1 MTMMPTISDLSTIFW
16 ESPNRSAREL
26 PVSRITVHHTAGR
39 LTAPQILSIF
49 VPESRY
55 ASSNYVIGYDGQ
67 IGCSVPEEYRAWTS
81 GNWDN
86 DQRAINI
93 EVSNDVNGE
102 PWSISEKSW
111 TSLIFLCADICI
123 RYGFRLEFSDTE
135 PYRTLTAHRFFQ
147 ATACPGDWLYGRFS
161 KLCKEVNKVI
171 DMIED
176 LSKRVGYLEGAVKG
190 LDRMLHDLRLSQDV
204 AEDELKAHDLQI
216 GIVAN
221 KVEDVPKWARP
232 TIQKMVNNGSLA
244 GSGAGLELNR
254 LIMRVC
260 VILDRLGCVK
270 DCK

>member
-1 MTMMPTISDLSTIFW
+1 MPTISDLTDVFW
-16 ESPNRSAREL
+16 ESQKRSAREL
-26 PVSRITVHHTAGR
+26 PVSRITVHHVASRGTVES
-39 LTAPQILSIF
+39 ILSEF
-49 VPESRY
+49 LTTPYDKST
-55 ASSNYVIGYDGQ
+55 NYCIGIDGR
-67 IGCSVPEEYRAWTS
+67 IGCCIPEEYRSWTS
-81 GNWDN
+81 GSWDN
-86 DQRAINI
+86 DQRSINI

-102 PWSISEKSW
+102 PWSISEASW
-111 TSLIFLCADICI
+111 TSLITLCADICI

-147 ATACPGDWLYGRFS
+147 ATVCPGDWLYGRFS
-161 KLCKEVNKVI
+161 KLCREVNKVI

-216 GIVAN
+216 GITAN
-221 KVEDVPKWARP
+221 NIDEVPKWARP
-232 TIQKMVNNGSLA
+232 TIQKMVNGGSLA

-254 LIMRVC
+254 LLMRVC

-270 DCK
+270 DSK

>member
-1 MTMMPTISDLSTIFW
+1 MKMPTISDLTAVFW
-16 ESPNRSAREL
+16 ESQKRSAREL
-26 PVSRITVHHTAGR
+26 PVSRITVHHVAGR
-39 LTAPQILSIF
+39 GTVESILSEF
-49 VPESRY
+49 LTTPYDKST
-55 ASSNYVIGYDGQ
+55 NYCIGIDGR
-67 IGCSVPEEYRAWTS
+67 IGCCVPEEYRAWTS

-102 PWSISEKSW
+102 PWSISEASW
-111 TSLIFLCADICI
+111 TSLITLCADICI

-147 ATACPGDWLYGRFS
+147 ATACPGDWLYGRFP

-204 AEDELKAHDLQI
+204 AEDELKVHDLQI
-216 GIVAN
+216 GIVAD
-221 KVEDVPKWARP
+221 KIEDVPKWARP
-232 TIQKMVNNGSLA
+232 TIQKMVNEGSLA

-254 LIMRVC
+254 LLMRVC

-270 DCK
+270 DSK